1 MIHTWWFKLYTSPS
15 IKKIGLATGAL
26 AAADFLLTHYFL
38 RWSWV
43 PNLFFLIFWSLP
55 IATGMVFVMNFEFHK
70 TNINLPELRSALL
83 KDSFIRLVVSF
94 ICFLFLFASSRSLGV
109 LSRDS
114 ALFMPIPL
122 LVFLAFYLS
131 FMTCGLG
138 LIIANRRYRISD
150 IDKSKLTTKFKSAL
164 MYTALVFVVLIFVGI
179 YGELVFVLT
188 ATSIVLGLALYF
200 FRKAFNLEN
209 APPRNRTFLKYSLIG
224 SPLSFVFLLTF
235 IMLSKGVVNDHR
247 YSTTSRLMLFST
259 LDSFAPPLDEAA
271 SLAFVEADSR
281 GEFFELIYLKSSE
294 EFRKI
299 PLQDIGIKVNSR
311 IAYEYLKANKAVP
324 KETLL
329 FIMTQLE
336 QEKVTEEN
344 SFIHTL
350 AEFAVVNKWPKDL
363 ELPEKL
369 LKVKVARD
377 NYYGIPSKEKVDIKR
392 STASEE

>member
-1 MIHTWWFKLYTSPS
+1 MIHAWWFKLYTLPS
-15 IKKIGLATGAL
+15 IKKVIFATSAL
-26 AAADFLLTHYFL
+26 AWADFLLTHYFL

-55 IATGMVFVMNFEFHK
+55 IAASMVFVMNLEFHK
-70 TNINLPELRSALL
+70 SNINLPELRSALL
-83 KDSFIRLVVSF
+83 KDSFIRLVVSL
-94 ICFLFLFASSRSLGV
+94 ICFLLLFASSRSLGV

-114 ALFMPIPL
+114 ALFMPISL
-122 LVFLAFYLS
+122 LVFLATYLS

-138 LIIANRRYRISD
+138 IVIANRKYRIFD
-150 IDKSKLTTKFKSAL
+150 IDKSKLTTKFKSTL
-164 MYTALVFVVLIFVGI
+164 MYTALVLVVLIFVGI

-188 ATSIVLGLALYF
+188 ATSVVLGLVLYF

-235 IMLSKGVVNDHR
+235 IMLSKGVINDHR
-247 YSTTSRLMLFST
+247 YSTASRLMLFST
-259 LDSFAPPLDEAA
+259 LDSFAPPLDEAV
-271 SLAFVEADSR
+271 SLAFIEADSR
-281 GEFFELIYLKSSE
+281 GEFFKLIYFNSSK
-294 EFRKI
+294 EFREI
-299 PLQDIGIKVNSR
+299 PLQDLGIKVNSL
-311 IAYEYLKANKAVP
+311 IAFEYLKATKTVP

-329 FIMTQLE
+329 FIMTVLD

-344 SFIHTL
+344 SYIHTL
-350 AEFAVVNKWPKDL
+350 AGFAVVNKWPKDL

-377 NYYGIPSKEKVDIKR
+377 NYYGIPSKEKLGLKR